1 MRLRDLVIS
10 VFGHLA
16 LAALAFAWPVAQPS
30 APPRI
35 YEVALAEWS
44 PAPAGGAAAA
54 VSAAT
59 PAPPAPQAAQPV
71 PPKPAP
77 KKAAMPKEPAPKK
90 AAAPPAERVI
100 STRKAQDAQAPA
112 QEEQPEAQPAP
123 SAHAAGAAQATPSAS
138 GANGPRGAG
147 GPGGPGGPQLRSYG
161 GVQAYDDNAV
171 DERPSVLRG
180 AMPEYPQQ
188 ARRLRQEGRVLV
200 RVVVD
205 EQGSPVTALVQ
216 EAAPSGVFEQSAL
229 NAARRFRFL
238 PGKIAGR
245 SVMTAVLI
253 PFEFRLR

>member
-1 MRLRDLVIS
+1 MRLRDLVLS

-54 VSAAT
+54 VSAA
-59 PAPPAPQAAQPV
+59 PPAPQPAQPV

-77 KKAAMPKEPAPKK
+77 KKAAMPREPAPKK

-100 STRKAQDAQAPA
+100 SARKAQDAQAPA
-112 QEEQPEAQPAP
+112 QEEQPEAQSAP
-123 SAHAAGAAQATPSAS
+123 SSHAAGAAQATPSAS
-138 GANGPRGAG
+138 GA
-147 GPGGPGGPQLRSYG
+147 GGPGGPQLRSYG